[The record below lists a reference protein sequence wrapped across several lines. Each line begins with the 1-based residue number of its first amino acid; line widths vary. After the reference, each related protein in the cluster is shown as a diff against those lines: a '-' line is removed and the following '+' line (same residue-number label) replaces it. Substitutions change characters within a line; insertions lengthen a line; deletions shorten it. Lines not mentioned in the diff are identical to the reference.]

1 MDGTFTKG
9 VSSMEMP
16 QIFEN
21 KEFGKVRVTEY
32 NGAPWFVASWGMNVQ
47 QMQSTFTVKKPIKSL
62 NTVIHRIG

>member
-1 MDGTFTKG
+1 
-9 VSSMEMP
+9 MEMP

-21 KEFGKVRVTEY
+21 KEFGKVRVPEY
-32 NGAPWFVASWGMNVQ
+32 NGAPWFVASDVAKALGMNVQ